1 MNKES
6 AYENWKRLEA
16 QVWEHKDFV
25 EAIIAGNYEEWK
37 SDHALKVRAA
47 QDAWDK
53 YALS

>member
-16 QVWEHKDFV
+16 QVWEHKDFG
-25 EAIIAGNYEEWK
+25 EAIIAGKYEEWK
-37 SDHALKVRAA
+37 SEHALKVRAA
-47 QDAWDK
+47 QEAWDK